1 VAGLAA
7 VQDAQ
12 PADTGY
18 ARAMRVSRLVI
29 VGLSGLVAMHIF
41 MLAGHGH
48 GHDPFA
54 GMRGVPAHT
63 STATSL
69 AAPTDQDQ
77 GGAGMHLE
85 MTVACL
91 AVVAGLLLLQ
101 PKQRRQT
108 APSPMDDRSPTWHP
122 ARTDPGRPRTRSLE
136 ELCISLT

>member
-1 VAGLAA
+1 
-7 VQDAQ
+7 
-12 PADTGY
+12 
-18 ARAMRVSRLVI
+18 MRVSRLVI
-29 VGLSGLVAMHIF
+29 VGLSGLVALHIF

-54 GMRGVPAHT
+54 GMRGVTAHT
-63 STATSL
+63 STATSPSL
-69 AAPTDQDQ
+69 MPTTDQDQ
-77 GGAGMHLE
+77 GGTGMHLE

-108 APSPMDDRSPTWHP
+108 APSPVDERSPTWHP
-122 ARTDPGRPRTRSLE
+122 ARADPGRPRTRSLE

>member
-1 VAGLAA
+1 
-7 VQDAQ
+7 
-12 PADTGY
+12 
-18 ARAMRVSRLVI
+18 MRVSRLVI

-54 GMRGVPAHT
+54 GMRGLGAHA
-63 STATSL
+63 STAT
-69 AAPTDQDQ
+69 DGDE

-101 PKQRRQT
+101 PTQRRQT
-108 APSPMDDRSPTWHP
+108 APRPSDGGSPSWYP
-122 ARTDPGRPRTRSLE
+122 ARADPGPPRMRSLE

>member
-1 VAGLAA
+1 
-7 VQDAQ
+7 
-12 PADTGY
+12 
-18 ARAMRVSRLVI
+18 MRVSRLVI

-41 MLAGHGH
+41 MLAGHGR

-54 GMRGVPAHT
+54 GMQGVTAHA

-69 AAPTDQDQ
+69 AAPTDEDE
-77 GGAGMHLE
+77 GGTGMHVE

-101 PKQRRQT
+101 PKQHRQA
-108 APSPMDDRSPTWHP
+108 APSPTDERSSSWYP
-122 ARTDPGRPRTRSLE
+122 ARADPGRPQTRSLE

>member
-1 VAGLAA
+1 
-7 VQDAQ
+7 
-12 PADTGY
+12 
-18 ARAMRVSRLVI
+18 MRVSRLMI

-54 GMRGVPAHT
+54 GMRGVTAPT

-69 AAPTDQDQ
+69 AAPTDQDK

-101 PKQRRQT
+101 PKQRRQ
-108 APSPMDDRSPTWHP
+108 AVPSPVDERSPTWYP
-122 ARTDPGRPRTRSLE
+122 ARADLGRDHLRNSASP
-136 ELCISLT
+136 

>member
-1 VAGLAA
+1 
-7 VQDAQ
+7 
-12 PADTGY
+12 
-18 ARAMRVSRLVI
+18 MRVSRLVI
-29 VGLSGLVAMHIF
+29 VGLSGLVATHIF

-54 GMRGVPAHT
+54 GMRGVATP
-63 STATSL
+63 TSL
-69 AAPTDQDQ
+69 ATPPSLTAATDGDQD
-77 GGAGMHLE
+77 ASGMHLE

-108 APSPMDDRSPTWHP
+108 APSPLDERSPSWYP
-122 ARTDPGRPRTRSLE
+122 ARADPGRPRVRSLE

>member
-1 VAGLAA
+1 
-7 VQDAQ
+7 
-12 PADTGY
+12 
-18 ARAMRVSRLVI
+18 MRVSRLVI

-54 GMRGVPAHT
+54 GMRGLATHA
-63 STATSL
+63 STAT
-69 AAPTDQDQ
+69 DGDE
-77 GGAGMHLE
+77 GDAGMHLE

-101 PKQRRQT
+101 PTQRRQT
-108 APSPMDDRSPTWHP
+108 APSPLDRGSPGWYP
-122 ARTDPGRPRTRSLE
+122 ARADPGRPRMRSLE

>member
-1 VAGLAA
+1 
-7 VQDAQ
+7 
-12 PADTGY
+12 
-18 ARAMRVSRLVI
+18 MRVSRLVI

-54 GMRGVPAHT
+54 GMRGVTAHT
-63 STATSL
+63 STATSPSL
-69 AAPTDQDQ
+69 MPTTDQDQ
-77 GGAGMHLE
+77 GGTGTHLE

-108 APSPMDDRSPTWHP
+108 APSPVDARSPTWYP
-122 ARTDPGRPRTRSLE
+122 ARADPGRPGTRSLE

>member
-1 VAGLAA
+1 M
-7 VQDAQ
+7 
-12 PADTGY
+12 
-18 ARAMRVSRLVI
+18 RASRLVI
-29 VGLSGLVAMHIF
+29 VGLSGLVALHIF

-54 GMRGVPAHT
+54 GMRGVSTHAADGRSPSLA
-63 STATSL
+63 TAT
-69 AAPTDQDQ
+69 DGDE

-101 PKQRRQT
+101 PTQRRQT
-108 APSPMDDRSPTWHP
+108 TPSQADQSTPTWYP
-122 ARTDPGRPRTRSLE
+122 ARADPGRPRTRSLE